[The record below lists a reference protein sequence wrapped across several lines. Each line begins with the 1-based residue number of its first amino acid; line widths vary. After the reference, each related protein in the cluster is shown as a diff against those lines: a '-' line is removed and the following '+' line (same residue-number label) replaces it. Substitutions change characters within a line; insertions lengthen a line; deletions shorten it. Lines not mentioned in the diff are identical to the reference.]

1 MKRRTRNSKIKNKLA
16 NNKVILILLL
26 CFVVLVISLFV
37 LLKDYNNDTKALYG
51 DRLDGIEEVKMTS
64 SKLNKLDDAMKATEL
79 VSSSKAYVKGKIL
92 NIDVVIKK
100 EVDRETSKGLSSVVL
115 ENLEDA
121 EKKFYDI
128 QIFIDKYDDA
138 SFPII
143 GYRHHNKEN
152 FSWTLDR

>member
-1 MKRRTRNSKIKNKLA
+1 MEKRRSKSKVGKKIAK
-16 NNKVILILLL
+16 NKVILILFL
-26 CFVVLVISLFV
+26 CFIILVITLFV

-51 DRLDGIEEVKMTS
+51 DRLDGISEVKLTS
-64 SKLNKLDDAMKATEL
+64 SKLDKIDDAIKATQL
-79 VSSSKAYVKGKIL
+79 ASSSKAYVEGKIL
-92 NIDVVIKK
+92 NVDIVIKK
-100 EVDRETSKGLSSVVL
+100 SVDRETAKGLSSVVI
-115 ENLEDA
+115 ENLEDD
-121 EKKFYDI
+121 EKKFYDV

>member
-1 MKRRTRNSKIKNKLA
+1 MKRRTKNSEFKSKLA
-16 NNKVILILLL
+16 KNKVIFILFLCLL
-26 CFVVLVISLFV
+26 VLFITLFV
-37 LLKDYNNDTKALYG
+37 LLKDYNKDTKALYG
-51 DRLDGIEEVKMTS
+51 DRLDGISEVKLT
-64 SKLNKLDDAMKATEL
+64 NDKLDKIDEALKTTEL
-79 VSSSKAYVKGKIL
+79 VSNSKSYVKGKIL
-92 NIDVVIKK
+92 NVDIIIKK
-100 EVDRETSKGLSSVVL
+100 EVDRETSKGLSSVVI